1 MDNKKFSQENIV
13 IAIAVILCFSWL
25 LYGIKIF
32 YLDFHSHFNPP
43 GAGELGDFLGGG
55 IGALTIIFVIYSLHL
70 QIKQANHQQSDI
82 QEAGVFRVFQALKPE
97 VEGLSVRIYAKLQQ
111 AGVKMPE
118 SESFKDMRQIY
129 WDHDRTIFLRALRK
143 IDQNSINIALQ
154 SQEFRISLERFFK
167 IMFLIENSIKDSSND
182 FKDAI
187 KSTEVYNTFEY
198 LRKKAPKDFNAKE
211 ISISN
216 M

>member
-1 MDNKKFSQENIV
+1 MMGSCIMNNKKFSREKII
-13 IAIAVILCFSWL
+13 IAIAASLCFFWL

-32 YLDFHSHFNPP
+32 YIDFNSHFNPP

-70 QIKQANHQQSDI
+70 QIKQANRQQSDI

-118 SESFKDMRQIY
+118 PESFKDMRQIY

-143 IDQNSINIALQ
+143 IDHDSINIALR
-154 SQEFRISLERFFK
+154 SQEFRIALERFFK
-167 IMFLIENSIKDSSND
+167 IMFLIENSIKDSSDD
-182 FKDAI
+182 FKNAI

-198 LRKKAPKDFNAKE
+198 LKKKAPKGFKF
-211 ISISN
+211 
-216 M
+216 